1 MQPEKMHFM
10 NRTPPFVLLLALV
23 LAPMVAAQKAKPK
36 PTASR
41 SAARPSG
48 QTAPAK
54 PNEAAAAAASTPSP
68 AANSDSPAIAI
79 VDNRTFTAADIEPT
93 VSQIILNDPDLY
105 LRDFYQDRAKAI
117 REARQRA
124 VDARVSSMLIASEA
138 AKRKM
143 TLDAFLDAEVN
154 SRLANPTEA
163 EVRAVFDQNR
173 GQLGDD
179 FDRAR
184 PQIIAYLREQR
195 AENQRG
201 ELVNRL
207 KMTNTLQ
214 KGADVNAPNLAPGTL
229 LASVNGQPLRIETIN
244 ERMKAYLYKMD
255 RRIYDTQMQV
265 LDQRI
270 NDSLITAEAN
280 KKNIGAEVI
289 MRTEITDKLKP
300 PTEAEVTK
308 FYEENKSRINGDLAS
323 TRVMIAQYLQQQQQE
338 KLEADLAARLR
349 AGAKVQILLQAP
361 QAPVFNVP
369 VGKGYGRG
377 DINSVV
383 KIVEFTDFQCSA
395 CGAMYPVM
403 EEVLKS
409 YGTRV
414 YFEIRNFPLTS
425 LHPNAFIAA
434 EAAAAANGQGKVW
447 PYIDFLFKNQSS
459 LDPDSLKKYATQ
471 VGLDR
476 KRFDEDFGTGK
487 FDADIRRD
495 IEEGEAYGIEGTP
508 TIFINGVMLTTLSAD
523 ALREAIEKAFAR
535 K

>member
-1 MQPEKMHFM
+1 MHFM
-10 NRTPPFVLLLALV
+10 NRPSPFVLVLALV
-23 LAPMVAAQKAKPK
+23 FAATAVAQKAKPK
-36 PTASR
+36 PVARKPT
-41 SAARPSG
+41 AARPSI
-48 QTAPAK
+48 QTTPAK
-54 PNEAAAAAASTPSP
+54 TNEAAAAPAPTPS
-68 AANSDSPAIAI
+68 ANSDSPAIAI
-79 VDNRTFTAADIEPT
+79 VNDTTLTAADIEPT
-93 VSQIILNDPDLY
+93 VTELISNDPDLY

-143 TLDAFLDAEVN
+143 TTDALLDAEIN
-154 SRLANPTEA
+154 SKIANPTDA

-173 GQLGDD
+173 GQIGND
-179 FDRAR
+179 FDAARAT
-184 PQIIAYLREQR
+184 IINYLRNER
-195 AENQRG
+195 AEKGRG

-207 KMTNTLQ
+207 KMTNTVQ
-214 KGADVNAPNLAPGTL
+214 KGADVNAPNLAPGTV
-229 LASVNGQPLRIETIN
+229 LASVNGEPLRIETIN
-244 ERMKAYLYKMD
+244 ERMKAYVYKMD

-265 LDQRI
+265 LDRRI
-270 NDSLITAEAN
+270 NDALIIAEAN
-280 KKNIGAEVI
+280 RKNIGAEVI
-289 MRTEITDKLKP
+289 MRTEITDKLKQ
-300 PTEAEVTK
+300 PTDAEVTK

-323 TRVMIAQYLQQQQQE
+323 TRIAIAEYLQQQQQQ
-338 KLEADLAARLR
+338 KLEADLATRLR
-349 AGAKVQILLQAP
+349 TGAKVQILLQEPAAP
-361 QAPVFNVP
+361 LFNVT

-377 DINSVV
+377 DINSAV

-395 CGAMYPVM
+395 CGAMYPVI

-425 LHPNAFIAA
+425 LHANAFIAA
-434 EAAAAANGQGKVW
+434 EAAAAANAQGKVW

-476 KRFDEDFGTGK
+476 KRFDVDFESGK

-495 IEEGEAYGIEGTP
+495 IEEGETYGIEGTP
-508 TIFINGVMLTTLSAD
+508 SIYINGVMLTTLSAD

>member
-1 MQPEKMHFM
+1 
-10 NRTPPFVLLLALV
+10 
-23 LAPMVAAQKAKPK
+23 
-36 PTASR
+36 
-41 SAARPSG
+41 
-48 QTAPAK
+48 
-54 PNEAAAAAASTPSP
+54 
-68 AANSDSPAIAI
+68 
-79 VDNRTFTAADIEPT
+79 
-93 VSQIILNDPDLY
+93 
-105 LRDFYQDRAKAI
+105 
-117 REARQRA
+117 
-124 VDARVSSMLIASEA
+124 
-138 AKRKM
+138 
-143 TLDAFLDAEVN
+143 
-154 SRLANPTEA
+154 
-163 EVRAVFDQNR
+163 
-173 GQLGDD
+173 
-179 FDRAR
+179 
-184 PQIIAYLREQR
+184 
-195 AENQRG
+195 
-201 ELVNRL
+201 
-207 KMTNTLQ
+207 MTNTLQ
-214 KGADVNAPNLAPGTL
+214 KGADVNAPNLAPGTVV
-229 LASVNGQPLRIETIN
+229 ASVNGQPLRIETIN
-244 ERMKAYLYKMD
+244 ERMKAYVYKMD

-308 FYEENKSRINGDLAS
+308 FYEENRSRINGDLAS
-323 TRVMIAQYLQQQQQE
+323 TRNAIAEYLQQQQQQ
-338 KLEADLAARLR
+338 KLEADLATRLR
-349 AGAKVQILLQAP
+349 AGAKVQILLPEP
-361 QAPVFNVP
+361 QAPVFNVS

-434 EAAAAANGQGKVW
+434 EAAAAANAQGKVW

-476 KRFDEDFGTGK
+476 KRFDADFESGK

-495 IEEGEAYGIEGTP
+495 VEEGETYGIEGTP
-508 TIFINGVMLTTLSAD
+508 SIYINGVMLTTLSAD

>member
-1 MQPEKMHFM
+1 MHFM
-10 NRTPPFVLLLALV
+10 NRPSPFVLVLALV
-23 LAPMVAAQKAKPK
+23 FAATAVAQKAKPK
-36 PTASR
+36 PVARKPT
-41 SAARPSG
+41 AARPSI
-48 QTAPAK
+48 QTTPAK
-54 PNEAAAAAASTPSP
+54 TNEAAAAPAPTPS
-68 AANSDSPAIAI
+68 ANSDSPAIAI
-79 VDNRTFTAADIEPT
+79 VNDTTLTAADIEPT
-93 VSQIILNDPDLY
+93 VTELISNDPDLY

-143 TLDAFLDAEVN
+143 TTDALLDAEIN
-154 SRLANPTEA
+154 SKIANPTDA

-173 GQLGDD
+173 GQIGND
-179 FDRAR
+179 FDAARAT
-184 PQIIAYLREQR
+184 IINYLRNER
-195 AENQRG
+195 AEKGRG

-207 KMTNTLQ
+207 KMTNTVQ
-214 KGADVNAPNLAPGTL
+214 KGADVNAPNLAPGTV
-229 LASVNGQPLRIETIN
+229 LASVNGEPLRIETIN
-244 ERMKAYLYKMD
+244 ERMKAYVYKMD

-265 LDQRI
+265 LDHRI
-270 NDSLITAEAN
+270 NDALIIAEAN
-280 KKNIGAEVI
+280 RKNIGAEVI
-289 MRTEITDKLKP
+289 MRTEITDKLKQ
-300 PTEAEVTK
+300 PTDAEVTK

-323 TRVMIAQYLQQQQQE
+323 TRNVIADYLQQQQQQ
-338 KLEADLAARLR
+338 KLEADLATRLR
-349 AGAKVQILLQAP
+349 AGAKVQILLQEPAAP
-361 QAPVFNVP
+361 LFNVT

-377 DINSVV
+377 DINSAV

-395 CGAMYPVM
+395 CGAMYPVI

-425 LHPNAFIAA
+425 LHANAFIAA
-434 EAAAAANGQGKVW
+434 EAAAAANAQGKVW

-476 KRFDEDFGTGK
+476 KRFDADFESGK
-487 FDADIRRD
+487 FDVDIRRD
-495 IEEGEAYGIEGTP
+495 IEEGETYGIEGTP
-508 TIFINGVMLTTLSAD
+508 SIYINGVMLTTLSAD

-535 K
+535 GK